1 MQDDDSG
8 EPKNR
13 KSRWGSVSEASQQ
26 VQEEQVAD
34 SENSQQSEQLQ
45 QTEPEPSAEPRGD
58 KRKRSSPSP
67 ERSQR
72 RRSRSPV
79 KEDEPPIDQEKVQLS
94 WCK

>member
-1 MQDDDSG
+1 MCLQDDG
-8 EPKNR
+8 TEPKNR
-13 KSRWGSVSEASQQ
+13 KSRWGSVSETPQ

-45 QTEPEPSAEPRGD
+45 PTETPAEQRGD